1 MELHN
6 SNAVPGKMSLQWI
19 EHWDVLS
26 FLIIVSAKVLYYGKQ
41 VSPDRFDIRLVQ
53 SPVIASV
60 LTIAAIAYLFR
71 EKGRIKFLY
80 IVNIIISI
88 VLIADTVYFR
98 NFMDVISLGALKNG
112 FLFKNILTNTI
123 NVIEP
128 FDFIYF
134 LDLVCFIPLVKIM
147 KTVRRKQL
155 SFNGRLIIF
164 SVIFCLGITL
174 DGKFI
179 YKFSGT
185 QPHPSTQIS
194 SSLYLTN
201 SLGSINY
208 HVLDIYNLIIDTV
221 VK

>member
-1 MELHN
+1 MELYN
-6 SNAVPGKMSLQWI
+6 SNDGPDKISLQWI

-26 FLIIVSAKVLYYGKQ
+26 FLILVSAKVLYYGKQ
-41 VSPDRFDIRLVQ
+41 ISPERFDMRLVQ
-53 SPVIASV
+53 APVIASV
-60 LTIAAIAYLFR
+60 LTIAATAYLFK

-80 IVNIIISI
+80 IVNIVIS
-88 VLIADTVYFR
+88 LILISDTVYFR
-98 NFMDVISLGALKNG
+98 NFMDVISIGALRNG
-112 FLFKNILTNTI
+112 FLFKDILNNTFK
-123 NVIEP
+123 VIQP

-134 LDLVCFIPLVKIM
+134 LDLIFLIPLIKIM
-147 KTVRRKQL
+147 KTVGRKPL
-155 SFNGRLIIF
+155 SFNGRLVIF

-185 QPHPSTQIS
+185 QPHQSTKIS

-208 HVLDIYNLIIDTV
+208 HVLDIYNLLVDTIV
-221 VK
+221 N